1 MNEPL
6 FVFKTNFCH
15 FHQYPSQKNAAP
27 AWSLRQLRLCKTGLF
42 QVEAL
47 YLKLEQMEI
56 DKKEQEQLATEADL
70 LPMQKFR
77 LNVVFT
83 LKQ

>member
-6 FVFKTNFCH
+6 FVFKT
-15 FHQYPSQKNAAP
+15 K
-27 AWSLRQLRLCKTGLF
+27 
-42 QVEAL
+42 AL

-83 LKQ
+83 LK